1 MVATALLL
9 ASCGGSSASP
19 DRPAPVPGATI
30 VYGSERLAWNQDGNT
45 SSLQF
50 LAYVDDSP
58 VALDA
63 SCATTPLPAQCSA
76 PLPPLTT
83 GVHRIAVAAVAAE
96 SAVSGLES
104 ERSESITVQKV
115 TARSVVSAL
124 SFPDA
129 GIPSSAPGLESL
141 VTAADGRAFAVDV
154 VARGLRAPV
163 QLAVAADGRVL
174 VAEANGHVR
183 VIRPDEPGREA
194 AALDAH
200 ALLDPPLMGPLGVA
214 LHPDFAR
221 NHFVYLAFLAEEQPA
236 GARLRIVRLR
246 ETADL
251 LGEPATLF
259 EAPVTAAFQDPSVP
273 ILGAA
278 HGSPDSLSAGAP
290 RLAFGPDRLLYV
302 LLPPETEFDRE
313 PSASRPL
320 ASMLR
325 LADDGRAPDVG
336 PLSGINVHPLGF
348 GWHPATSD
356 LWVIAPSGNGS
367 AVLRPVTSGP
377 LPAMDAGGL
386 AVLRLTDAG
395 GAAASP
401 ALAFEPTETTS
412 ALAAAFSADLDPASF
427 TVVRL
432 ATPVLIETVLSG
444 ISGRIGD
451 AVAARD
457 GTLFLATSNSVG
469 ADPDAGG
476 DIVVRLRAR
485 PSP

>member
-141 VTAADGRAFAVDV
+141 VT
-154 VARGLRAPV
+154 
-163 QLAVAADGRVL
+163 AADGRVL